1 MTEGARGAY
10 LLTNRQE
17 FADMA
22 RIVTD
27 TSGNHIDT
35 AKLRTE
41 LRRQILFWLF
51 AAALFCLFL
60 FVFRSILLPF
70 VAGMALAYFL
80 DPVADRLESWRLSRM
95 AATVFIL
102 ISFIVLFVLALMVV
116 VPVLAAQL
124 SGLIERLPGYI
135 SQLQGLLTSLD
146 PGWLE
151 RTLGMDSSGLRE
163 GLNTLLTQGA
173 GFLTTLFQSIWN
185 SGKALIDIASL
196 FVVTPVVAF
205 YLLLDWDRMVDR
217 VDGWIPRDH
226 LRTIRKLAHDMDT
239 AIAGFVRGQGTVCI
253 ILGLFYAIGLTIAGL
268 NFGLLIGLFAG
279 LISFIPYV
287 GSLVGLVLSIG
298 VALVQF
304 WPDWIMLSV
313 VAGIFFAGQFLEG
326 NILQPKLVGSSVGL
340 HPVWLMF
347 ALFAFGSIFGFV
359 GMLIAV
365 PAAAVVGVLVRFAL
379 DRYLNSPLYR
389 GEGKEEPEPAEGHD
403 G

>member
-1 MTEGARGAY
+1 MGPISSQTSK
-10 LLTNRQE
+10 N

-22 RIVTD
+22 KTVTNN
-27 TSGNHIDT
+27 SGDHIDT
-35 AKLRTE
+35 AKLRSE
-41 LRRQILFWLF
+41 LRRQILFWLST
-51 AAALFCLFL
+51 AALFCLFL
-60 FVFRSILLPF
+60 YVFRSILLPF

-80 DPVADRLESWRLSRM
+80 DPVADWLEKWRLSRM
-95 AATVFIL
+95 AATVLIL
-102 ISFIVLFVLALMVV
+102 ISFVVLFILALMVV

-124 SGLIERLPGYI
+124 SGLIQRLPGYI

-205 YLLLDWDRMVDR
+205 YLLLDWDRMVNR

-253 ILGLFYAIGLTIAGL
+253 VLGLFYAIGLTVAGL

-389 GEGKEEPEPAEGHD
+389 GEGEDQSDTPEGR
-403 G
+403 GT